1 MATQAADPP
10 TALVKPPIKAR
21 ATFILPQD
29 GQLSTAWQH
38 QTWCWSIRLPPHK
51 AGCLGK
57 RGYRKWASEPL
68 GREEGSWDSWHP
80 DFIRRLCG
88 IKVSASS
95 RDDFTRCIRLFRNCS
110 GKLTHLPNPALPTT
124 LLRDKTLKVNP
135 QRAVPPLESLSTAL
149 GRGTALKL
157 APTQSQKSFSTHCTE
172 LPSLESK
179 CACTH
184 ALTKAAVFIWE
195 RWYACTE

>member
-1 MATQAADPP
+1 MATYLHLQQTCSPYLLQLQGFLDIFRHKLWIYRGKVRSLHTTVATQAADPP

-38 QTWCWSIRLPPHK
+38 QTWCWFIRLPPHK

-80 DFIRRLCG
+80 DDICQTGKEVFFAVSSPQHCRLG
-88 IKVSASS
+88 W
-95 RDDFTRCIRLFRNCS
+95 THGLNLF
-110 GKLTHLPNPALPTT
+110 H
-124 LLRDKTLKVNP
+124 
-135 QRAVPPLESLSTAL
+135 
-149 GRGTALKL
+149 
-157 APTQSQKSFSTHCTE
+157 
-172 LPSLESK
+172 
-179 CACTH
+179 
-184 ALTKAAVFIWE
+184 
-195 RWYACTE
+195 